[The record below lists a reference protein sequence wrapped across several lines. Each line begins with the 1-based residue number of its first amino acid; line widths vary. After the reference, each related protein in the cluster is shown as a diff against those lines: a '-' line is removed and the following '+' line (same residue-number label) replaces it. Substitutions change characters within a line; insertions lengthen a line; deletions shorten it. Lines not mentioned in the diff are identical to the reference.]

1 LRTGEITKIDG
12 ISVNPKSAI
21 KVITV
26 LACCRVLAESI
37 ASLSLI
43 TYKNLKPRGK
53 ERATSHNLYYIL
65 HTKTNQFMTAYQFR
79 ECMMYQALLY
89 KGAYA
94 VIRYDNDGKVTE
106 IMPLKAGATQPAFDD
121 NGKLWYLT
129 VIDGVQYALHADE
142 VLYIPSPS
150 LDGLVSESII
160 DLAKNAITLSMA
172 TEDHGIDFFAGGAK
186 PGAVLLYDKQLSD
199 PAYQRL
205 KEAWNT
211 KSKNRAGAIK
221 ILESD
226 IKYQESTMA
235 NDKAQFLESRKF
247 QREEIAA
254 AYRVPPHLVGDLSR
268 STNNNIE
275 HQSLEFV
282 IYTLTPWLVKWEQE
296 INTKLFIDKER
307 EIYHSEFLVESLLRG
322 DLKSRY
328 EAYAVG
334 KNNGFLTTNM
344 ILAKENENPV
354 PGGDE
359 FYVPANMIPNSLVND
374 FWASKNAQTT
384 PIADPPKK

>member
-1 LRTGEITKIDG
+1 
-12 ISVNPKSAI
+12 
-21 KVITV
+21 
-26 LACCRVLAESI
+26 
-37 ASLSLI
+37 
-43 TYKNLKPRGK
+43 
-53 ERATSHNLYYIL
+53 
-65 HTKTNQFMTAYQFR
+65 MTAYQFR

-94 VIRYDNDGKVTE
+94 VIRYDNDGNVTE
-106 IMPLKAGATQPAFDD
+106 IMPLKAGCTQPAFDD
-121 NGKLWYLT
+121 KGKLWYLT
-129 VIDGVQYALHADE
+129 IIDGVQYALHADE

-150 LDGLVSESII
+150 IDGLVSMSII
-160 DLAKNAITLSMA
+160 DLAKNAITLAMA

-186 PGAVLLYDKQLSD
+186 PGAVVLTEKKLSD
-199 PAYQRL
+199 IAYQRL

-211 KSKNRAGAIK
+211 KSKNKAGATK
-221 ILESD
+221 ILED
-226 IKYQESTMA
+226 GIKYQESIMA

-282 IYTLTPWLVKWEQE
+282 MYTLQSWLVKWEQE
-296 INTKLFIDKER
+296 INTKLFIGKER
-307 EIYHSEFLVESLLRG
+307 EIYHAEFLVDSLLRG
-322 DLKSRY
+322 DIASRY
-328 EAYAVG
+328 AAYAIG

-344 ILAKENENPV
+344 ILTKENENPV
-354 PGGDE
+354 PDGDE
-359 FYVPANMIPNSLVND
+359 FFVPVNMIPGTMVKA
-374 FWASKNAQTT
+374 FWEGKNQTNT

>member
-1 LRTGEITKIDG
+1 
-12 ISVNPKSAI
+12 
-21 KVITV
+21 
-26 LACCRVLAESI
+26 
-37 ASLSLI
+37 
-43 TYKNLKPRGK
+43 
-53 ERATSHNLYYIL
+53 
-65 HTKTNQFMTAYQFR
+65 MTAYQFR

-121 NGKLWYLT
+121 KGKLWYLT

-142 VLYIPSPS
+142 VLYIPGPS
-150 LDGLVSESII
+150 IDGLVSESII
-160 DLAKNAITLSMA
+160 DLARNAITLSMA

-186 PGAVLLYDKQLSD
+186 PGAILLSEKPISD
-199 PAYQRL
+199 VAYQRL

-211 KSKNRAGAIK
+211 KSKNKSGAIK
-221 ILESD
+221 ILESN
-226 IKYQESTMA
+226 IKYQESSMQ

-254 AYRVPPHLVGDLSR
+254 AYRVPPHLIGDLSR

-275 HQSLEFV
+275 MQSLEFV
-282 IYTLTPWLVKWEQE
+282 IYTLTPWVIRWEQE
-296 INTKLFIDKER
+296 LNTKLFIGKDR
-307 EIYHSEFLVESLLRG
+307 DTYYAEFLMESLLRG
-322 DLKSRY
+322 DTASRY
-328 EAYAVG
+328 AAYALG

-344 ILAKENENPV
+344 ILEMENRNPV
-354 PGGDE
+354 EDGISDE
-359 FYVPANMIPNSLVND
+359 FFVPVNMIPASMVKD
-374 FWASKNAQTT
+374 FWEGKNQANT